1 MKAIQVSYSSLTGKS
16 RAKAEGVP
24 AITRSQETLDNSFPA
39 LDIATQL
46 CDKYNWLQDGKFRLE
61 EGGLPNGDTVFVFVK
76 NEVESKPDIRRDLR
90 LLLAKYNAQL
100 VAVDYNDPSACLN
113 IKLEAAG
120 GYPTLFHFE
129 QDNQDFD
136 STHWSLS
143 EEAINDPN

>member
-1 MKAIQVSYSSLTGKS
+1 MKAIQVSYSSLNDKL
-16 RAKAEGVP
+16 RAKADGVSS
-24 AITRSQETLDNSFPA
+24 ISSLRSNLNNSSPA

-46 CDKYNWLQDGKFRLE
+46 CDKYNWLQNGKFRLE

-113 IKLEAAG
+113 IKLEATG